1 MATTT
6 TNATSAT
13 TTASRSLA
21 QLGLGETSG
30 LIKQDV
36 LDKLKAAD
44 EYMQLTPFENRLTK
58 NTEKQSGLTSLIT
71 YVSAF
76 KANVVALND
85 QTIYSTKGT
94 QENGSKSVTI
104 TSMDSSA
111 KLQNMAFHVNNLAT
125 QDSYQ
130 SKGFDSDGELV
141 YADLADGEVFEFD
154 LKIGISSFKLSVDNT
169 TTLKDLSKQIDAM
182 TNGTVN
188 SKILDV
194 GGNENPFRLFIQ
206 SENTG
211 KDNEISFSAA
221 NIADDGSATPNL
233 EKLLSNLGF
242 SLDRDQNTGDLIT
255 NPDGS
260 VRIGASDPSNA
271 NAGSRIQEAQDARFT
286 YNGISITRSSNE
298 VNDLIEG
305 VTFQLN
311 KVDEDNDWS
320 SITIVND
327 TNDISS
333 IMSTFVSSY
342 NSLVSALDTLTYF
355 DSTTGETGPLMGVN
369 EVKTMVSQ
377 MKKVLTG
384 LDDNNKSLL
393 DFGLSFTEEGYLSLN
408 NASLQMALS
417 SDFDGVKNFFSSIT
431 EYNNASVSASRG
443 MNSGMIAGDIQ
454 INNVKVSI
462 STKANATAEENAKAI
477 VKAINDADIENI
489 KASYKVTNEAGIMN
503 YHLVIES
510 SNGTSINMT
519 GDDFDTQ
526 TMLEQLGFENA
537 VNNRIEA
544 GASSSVTEGFF
555 DRLNSVLNSY
565 IGTNGVLFDYGDNLE
580 KEASHLKTQQEKI
593 QSTLDKK
600 YDLMQVQFAK
610 YEAIMNNLNSQ
621 FNAMK
626 SIFDALL
633 NANKK

>member
-6 TNATSAT
+6 TNAASAT
-13 TTASRSLA
+13 AASRNLA

-58 NTEKQSGLTSLIT
+58 NTEKQAGLTSLIT

-85 QTIYSTKGT
+85 QTIYSTRGT
-94 QENGSKSVTI
+94 QENGSKSVTV
-104 TSMDSSA
+104 TSIDGKA
-111 KLQNMAFHVNNLAT
+111 NLQSMAFHVNNLAT

-141 YADLADGEVFEFD
+141 YADLADGETFEFD
-154 LKIGISSFKLSVDNT
+154 LKIGVSTFKLSVDNK
-169 TTLKDLSKQIDAM
+169 TTLKDLSKQIDAY
-182 TNGTVN
+182 TNGMVN

-194 GGNENPFRLFIQ
+194 GGSESPFRLFIQ
-206 SENTG
+206 SEETG

-221 NIADDGSATPNL
+221 NIQDDGSGAANL

-242 SLDRDQNTGDLIT
+242 SLDRDANTGDIIT
-255 NPDGS
+255 NANGG
-260 VRIGASDPSNA
+260 VRIGDSDPSATNV
-271 NAGSRIQEAQDARFT
+271 GSRIQEAQDARFT

-298 VNDLIEG
+298 ISDLIEG
-305 VTFQLN
+305 VTFKLN

-327 TNDISS
+327 TEDISS

-355 DSTTGETGPLMGVN
+355 DTNTGESGALMGVN

-377 MKKVLTG
+377 MRKVLTG

-393 DFGLSFTEEGYLSLN
+393 DFGLSFTEEGFLSLN
-408 NASLQMALS
+408 NTSLQMALS
-417 SDFDGVKNFFSSIT
+417 SDFDSVKNFFSSIT
-431 EYNNASVSASRG
+431 EYNNASVNADNGIKDGS
-443 MNSGMIAGDIQ
+443 IAGDIQ
-454 INNVKVSI
+454 INNTKISI
-462 STKANATAEENAKAI
+462 STKAGATAEENAKAV
-477 VKAINDADIENI
+477 VKAINDAGIEDI
-489 KASYKVTNEAGIMN
+489 KASYKVVSEAGVLS
-503 YHLVIES
+503 YRLSIEGL
-510 SNGTSINMT
+510 NGGSINLT
-519 GDDFDTQ
+519 GDTFDTQ
-526 TMLEQLGFENA
+526 SMLEQLGFSNA
-537 VNNRIEA
+537 INNKIEVN
-544 GASSSVTEGFF
+544 GSSSTTDGFF
-555 DRLNSVLNSY
+555 NRLNSVLNNY
-565 IGTNGVLFDYGDNLE
+565 IGPDGILFNYGDDLE
-580 KEASHLKTQQEKI
+580 REATHLKTQKEKI
-593 QSTLDKK
+593 QGTLDKK

-610 YEAIMNNLNSQ
+610 YESIMNSLNSQ

-626 SIFDALL
+626 SIFEALL